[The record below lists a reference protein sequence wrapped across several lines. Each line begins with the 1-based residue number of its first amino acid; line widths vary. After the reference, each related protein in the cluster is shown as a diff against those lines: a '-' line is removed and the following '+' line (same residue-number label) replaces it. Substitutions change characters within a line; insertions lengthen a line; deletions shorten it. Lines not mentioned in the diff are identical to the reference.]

1 MKHLDSDWLT
11 KGLIDFEYKKYLLL
25 GYLSSVK
32 HDFKE
37 RRLYP
42 PLSELYGHYQNL
54 IAIRNN
60 KQSLKNNFPK
70 EIAAADPDKVDFL
83 YRELV
88 SDSKL
93 MNEIEEILEFAI
105 PVVGNGLEEGRG
117 IYEDVEKSLQIEPIG
132 LEPLYTDAGYILLN
146 QPPDK
151 ETHIYQYDITIFH
164 HAQEKFRGIHTK
176 KIDSFTQSISNTV
189 NSKKLELIRKYPEL
203 PNPATYLIQ
212 TEIGYPEKET
222 VMPVAQLALVR
233 YLSIKANNS

>member
-1 MKHLDSDWLT
+1 MKQLDSDWLT

-25 GYLSSVK
+25 GYLGAVK
-32 HDFKE
+32 DDFKAH
-37 RRLYP
+37 RLYP
-42 PLSELYGHYQNL
+42 QLSELYIHYQSL
-54 IAIRNN
+54 ISIRNN
-60 KQSLKNNFPK
+60 KQFLKNSFPK
-70 EIAAADPDKVDFL
+70 EITAADPDKVDFL
-83 YRELV
+83 YKELIA
-88 SDSKL
+88 DDKL
-93 MNEIEEILEFAI
+93 MNE
-105 PVVGNGLEEGRG
+105 GRE
-117 IYEDVEKSLQIEPIG
+117 IYEHVEKSLQIEPIG

-164 HAQEKFRGIHTK
+164 HADEKYRGIHTK

-189 NSKKLELIRKYPEL
+189 NSKKLELIRQYPEL

-233 YLSIKANNS
+233 YLTTKATN

>member
-1 MKHLDSDWLT
+1 MKQLDSDWLT

-25 GYLSSVK
+25 GYLGSVK
-32 HDFKE
+32 DDFKAH
-37 RRLYP
+37 RLYP
-42 PLSELYGHYQNL
+42 QLSELYVHYQSL
-54 IAIRNN
+54 ISIRNN
-60 KQSLKNNFPK
+60 KQFLKNSFPK
-70 EIAAADPDKVDFL
+70 EIAATDPDKVDFL
-83 YRELV
+83 YRELI
-88 SDSKL
+88 SDDKL
-93 MNEIEEILEFAI
+93 MSEIEEILEFAI
-105 PVVGNGLEEGRG
+105 PVLGSGLNEGRE
-117 IYEDVEKSLQIEPIG
+117 IYEHVEKSLQIEPIG

-164 HAQEKFRGIHTK
+164 HADEKYRGIHTK

-189 NSKKLELIRKYPEL
+189 NAKKLELIRQYPEL

-233 YLSIKANNS
+233 YLTTKANS

>member
-1 MKHLDSDWLT
+1 MKQLDSDWLT

-25 GYLSSVK
+25 GYLGSVK
-32 HDFKE
+32 DDFKAH
-37 RRLYP
+37 RLYP
-42 PLSELYGHYQNL
+42 QLSELYVHYQSL
-54 IAIRNN
+54 ISIRNN
-60 KQSLKNNFPK
+60 KQFLKNSFPK
-70 EIAAADPDKVDFL
+70 EIAATDPDKVDFL
-83 YRELV
+83 YRELI
-88 SDSKL
+88 SDDKL
-93 MNEIEEILEFAI
+93 MSEIEEILEFAI
-105 PVVGNGLEEGRG
+105 PVLGSGLNEGRE
-117 IYEDVEKSLQIEPIG
+117 IYEHVEKSLQIEPIG

-164 HAQEKFRGIHTK
+164 HADEKFRGIHTK

-189 NSKKLELIRKYPEL
+189 NAKKLELIRQYPEL

-233 YLSIKANNS
+233 YLTTKANS

>member
-1 MKHLDSDWLT
+1 MKQLDSDWLT

-25 GYLSSVK
+25 GYLGSVK
-32 HDFKE
+32 DDFKAH
-37 RRLYP
+37 RLYP
-42 PLSELYGHYQNL
+42 QLSELYVHYQSL
-54 IAIRNN
+54 VSIRNN
-60 KQSLKNNFPK
+60 KQFLKNSFPK
-70 EIAAADPDKVDFL
+70 EITATDPDKVDFL
-83 YRELV
+83 YRELI
-88 SDSKL
+88 SDDKL
-93 MNEIEEILEFAI
+93 MNEIEEILQFAI
-105 PVVGNGLEEGRG
+105 PVLGSGLNEGRE

-164 HAQEKFRGIHTK
+164 HADEKYRGIHTK

-189 NSKKLELIRKYPEL
+189 NSKKLELIRKFPEL

-233 YLSIKANNS
+233 YLTTKANS